1 MAQTVSYR
9 VNAVAIAQISTGPH
23 QTTAVAL
30 DSASSADNVLRKR
43 EVQKYPV
50 GNMSAIRT
58 GKLGGMDEG
67 AWIND
72 ELS

>member
-1 MAQTVSYR
+1 
-9 VNAVAIAQISTGPH
+9 
-23 QTTAVAL
+23 VAL
-30 DSASSADNVLRKR
+30 DLASSAENVFRKR
-43 EVQKYPV
+43 EAQKYSV
-50 GNMSAIRT
+50 GNMSAMRT